1 MHTSSTR
8 EQHTLRQRSVFP
20 RIDRPL
26 TLAHS
31 SRGRV
36 KTRCHLEP
44 VHSDAVRTVTLG
56 VEHTVEC
63 GSTRLSLSPT
73 AVDVNGGGRGGGIV
87 QTRHTEYSAS
97 TIFALFSVLSFLLL
111 LSLQTTWASGRGCL
125 VRARSRFPLHSWD
138 TTAERNRRAVCGALA
153 QDQLKI
159 CRLHS
164 LLVLLPAATSC
175 SSSGFA
181 ACARACGARARR
193 SRARRRAWHCLE
205 WGSRAGRAWQE
216 RWQQGAKL
224 TGSREHSKRRRTRQ
238 CVAWRTGLGRA
249 RSACPGVAVA
259 RRRRRRRRSR
269 CELAAAELAAFVG
282 GVDLA
287 IHSRTEPLAICQY
300 DGPRSIAGATD
311 GVVAEPRARV

>member
-73 AVDVNGGGRGGGIV
+73 AVDVNGGGRGGGALSRQDTQSTPLAQSSPSSPSCPSYFSCPCKQRGHRGADV
-87 QTRHTEYSAS
+87 SCAQDHASA
-97 TIFALFSVLSFLLL
+97 
-111 LSLQTTWASGRGCL
+111 
-125 VRARSRFPLHSWD
+125 LHSWD
-138 TTAERNRRAVCGALA
+138 TTSGRNRRAVCGALA
-153 QDQLKI
+153 QDQLTI

-164 LLVLLPAATSC
+164 LLVLFPDAAS
-175 SSSGFA
+175 
-181 ACARACGARARR
+181 
-193 SRARRRAWHCLE
+193 
-205 WGSRAGRAWQE
+205 
-216 RWQQGAKL
+216 
-224 TGSREHSKRRRTRQ
+224 
-238 CVAWRTGLGRA
+238 
-249 RSACPGVAVA
+249 
-259 RRRRRRRRSR
+259 
-269 CELAAAELAAFVG
+269 
-282 GVDLA
+282 
-287 IHSRTEPLAICQY
+287 
-300 DGPRSIAGATD
+300 
-311 GVVAEPRARV
+311 